1 MASFDLITIARR
13 RRNIR
18 RKIIVLRDIAPTAIM
33 ATNLYAIYSRMLAA
47 WDAALPRIIST
58 YERTLSE
65 ITTDSPADVA
75 QDVEDASS
83 AINRLLLTLTPEVQN
98 WAIGVERWQ
107 RSKWIS
113 AVMSAT
119 DVDLAP
125 MIGAGDARM
134 TLETAINWNV
144 ALIKDVSA
152 QAQQRMSN
160 AVFDGLRNNKPPREL
175 AKDLREAVTMG
186 RDRATR
192 IASDQLNKLSASLAD
207 ERRRQAGL
215 PVWKWV
221 HSRKLHPRQTHV
233 DRDGHLYSDDPSLV
247 GKVVDGKTIMAP
259 PEDLPGQLPYCGC
272 RSQSVL
278 VFFD

>member
-1 MASFDLITIARR
+1 MSSFDLISLALR

-18 RKIIVLRDIAPTAIM
+18 RKIIVLRDIVPTSIM
-33 ATNLYAIYSRMLAA
+33 ATNLYAIYAKMLAA
-47 WDAALPRIIST
+47 WDASLPRIIDT

-65 ITTDSPADVA
+65 MTIDSPADVA
-75 QDVEDASS
+75 QDVEDAGS
-83 AINRLLLTLTPEVQN
+83 AINRLLLILTPEIRD

-113 AVMSAT
+113 AVLSGT
-119 DVDLAP
+119 GVDLSTL
-125 MIGAGDARM
+125 IGAGDAQM

-144 ALIKDVSA
+144 SLISNVSQ
-152 QAQQRMSN
+152 QAQQRISN

-221 HSRKLHPRQTHV
+221 HSRKLHPRQTHI
-233 DRDGHLYSDDPSLV
+233 DRDGNLYSDDPELV

-259 PEDLPGQLPYCGC
+259 PKDLPGQLPYCGC

-278 VFFD
+278 VFLD

>member
-1 MASFDLITIARR
+1 MASFDLATLARR

-18 RKIIVLRDIAPTAIM
+18 RKIIVLRDIVPTTIM
-33 ATNLYAIYSRMLAA
+33 ATNLYTIYARMLSA

-65 ITTDSPADVA
+65 MTTDSPTDVA
-75 QDVEDASS
+75 QEVEDAGS
-83 AINRLLLTLTPEVQN
+83 AINRLLLILTPEVRD
-98 WAIGVERWQ
+98 WAIGVEQWQ

-113 AVMSAT
+113 TVLSGT
-119 DVDLAP
+119 GVDLSTF
-125 MIGAGDARM
+125 IGASDARM

-144 ALIKDVSA
+144 SLISNVSQ
-152 QAQQRMSN
+152 QAQQRISN
-160 AVFDGLRNNKPPREL
+160 AVFDGLRNNNPPREL

-186 RDRATR
+186 RDQAMRR
-192 IASDQLNKLSASLAD
+192 ASDQLNKLSASLAD

-221 HSRKLHPRQTHV
+221 HSRKLHPRQTHI
-233 DRDGHLYSDDPSLV
+233 DRDGHLYSDDPELV

-259 PEDLPGQLPYCGC
+259 PKDLPGQLPYCGC

-278 VFFD
+278 VFFN

>member
-1 MASFDLITIARR
+1 VKFNLPTLTRR

-33 ATNLYAIYSRMLAA
+33 ATNLYTIYARMLAA
-47 WDAALPRIIST
+47 WDAALPRILST

-152 QAQQRMSN
+152 QAQQRISN

-192 IASDQLNKLSASLAD
+192 IASDQLNKLTASLAD

-233 DRDGHLYSDDPSLV
+233 DRDGNLYSDDPSLV
-247 GKVVDGKTIMAP
+247 GKVVDEKTIMAP
-259 PEDLPGQLPYCGC
+259 PKDLPGQLPYCGC

>member
-1 MASFDLITIARR
+1 MKFNLPTLTRR

-33 ATNLYAIYSRMLAA
+33 ATNLYTIYARMLAA
-47 WDAALPRIIST
+47 WDAALPRILST

-152 QAQQRMSN
+152 QAQQRISN

-192 IASDQLNKLSASLAD
+192 IASDQLNKLTASLAD

-233 DRDGHLYSDDPSLV
+233 DRDGNLYSDDPSLV
-247 GKVVDGKTIMAP
+247 GKVVDEKTIMAP
-259 PEDLPGQLPYCGC
+259 PKDLPGQLPYCGC